1 MAKVRL
7 KADMQ
12 KSKESEDA
20 VDRSITCW
28 VIQSSSNK
36 DVLDSLQEFH
46 CEEKENTTGELS
58 VASSSINPPKTHL
71 SDKSKPILKTYY
83 HVAKRPRAAKPADI
97 SPVKHILSI
106 NRC

>member
-1 MAKVRL
+1 
-7 KADMQ
+7 MQ

-58 VASSSINPPKTHL
+58 VASSSINPPCSEKAKGCKARRHLPSETHFKYQQML
-71 SDKSKPILKTYY
+71 KCKSNK
-83 HVAKRPRAAKPADI
+83 
-97 SPVKHILSI
+97 
-106 NRC
+106 